1 MSTAHAPTDRR
12 SGPPLWLVEGL
23 DIVESRR
30 RIVLGVAG
38 LIIVVGLLL
47 ALLAPGVLP
56 PTPLVGAAVALA
68 ALLVGLAAAVVA
80 DSSDL
85 RVRGPRHVVAAGG
98 ELVAVLPTA
107 GDPEAADE
115 LAAVVLEARQ
125 PDRSMLLGLAAS
137 SLDIAATLRW
147 TDALGLAL
155 ARRGVSVL
163 RVDLAS
169 GRSDAPGLA
178 EVASGESRLTE
189 VVAYEPGMML
199 ARLGAGG
206 DHRDALAA
214 LADLPPK
221 LPRDLE
227 VLLAALPI
235 AASRGVVQAARG
247 LDHVLV
253 VAERGDT
260 SRVDLIA
267 GLDAL
272 RAADLQAQVILLDD
286 LMVGRIAGRSSTAEV
301 APARPRA
308 DLSAES
314 VADEQPVTGP
324 EQAEADEVIVDQ
336 VAGDGEQPVATP
348 SEPVTAAGSTVAA
361 EPQPSSEPDPTLALD
376 VEPGPAST
384 PAAEVEPDPTLALDV
399 EPEPDPTPDHELA
412 PEPTLPSAPVVDTE
426 VDVADQ
432 DAADQDAADQDVAAT
447 ADEEPDA
454 DGPPPPPVAA
464 LAGTVA
470 RGSGNGPVPTDEVIA
485 GPTHADGTPAAT
497 EPAPIAEPAEP
508 AEPADPDD
516 AAARAAA
523 IVRAVMAEHRGSAAP
538 APDHDGGEPDGP
550 DA

>member
-286 LMVGRIAGRSSTAEV
+286 LMVGRIAGRSTAEV
-301 APARPRA
+301 APARARPDVDPENAA
-308 DLSAES
+308 DAQP
-314 VADEQPVTGP
+314 ATPPEQPETD
-324 EQAEADEVIVDQ
+324 EAVVEQ

-348 SEPVTAAGSTVAA
+348 SEPVIAAGSTVAA

-376 VEPGPAST
+376 VEPEPAST

-426 VDVADQ
+426 VDV
-432 DAADQDAADQDVAAT
+432 ADQDAADQDVAAT